1 MMFDELNEDAYLNMS
16 IFDAFN
22 EADNDDTAGNDAG
35 GNDATGGGDDAAG
48 GNDDNSNNRDEDF
61 DIDADL
67 DTGDDDNA
75 GDDTG
80 GTDDTGTDDT
90 TDDSGSDISGGDAGN
105 GEEEPVEANTD
116 IFSSLTAEEQAIKIR
131 ELKNLFN
138 NLYTSIDDNITK
150 LDNLGTTEDNIQAV
164 TKLTTCMYNLKTY
177 ISDYIQFIFPNKSYI
192 ENDISFNRF
201 LAIIKSITTI
211 MNDLYKKMEEG
222 DDKNQR
228 ADKNYQN

>member
-1 MMFDELNEDAYLNMS
+1 MMIDELNEDAYLNMS
-16 IFDAFN
+16 IFDVFS
-22 EADNDDTAGNDAG
+22 EADNDNTAGNDAG
-35 GNDATGGGDDAAG
+35 GNDAAGGGDDAAG

-61 DIDADL
+61 DIDANL

-75 GDDTG
+75 GDDAG
-80 GTDDTGTDDT
+80 GTDDTGTDDAGG
-90 TDDSGSDISGGDAGN
+90 DDDTGSDTGSSGGDLGN

-211 MNDLYKKMEEG
+211 MNDLYKKMEDEK
-222 DDKNQR
+222 DKT
-228 ADKNYQN
+228 KS

>member
-16 IFDAFN
+16 IFDVFN
-22 EADNDDTAGNDAG
+22 EADDDNTAGNDAG
-35 GNDATGGGDDAAG
+35 GNAAGGGDDAAG

-61 DIDADL
+61 DIDANL
-67 DTGDDDNA
+67 DTGDDDA
-75 GDDTG
+75 GGDTG
-80 GTDDTGTDDT
+80 GDDDTGTDDT
-90 TDDSGSDISGGDAGN
+90 ADDSGSDTGSSGGDLGN
-105 GEEEPVEANTD
+105 GDEEPVEANTD

-201 LAIIKSITTI
+201 LAIIKSITNI
-211 MNDLYKKMEEG
+211 MNDLYKKME
-222 DDKNQR
+222 DANDKS
-228 ADKNYQN
+228 KS

>member
-1 MMFDELNEDAYLNMS
+1 MMIDELNEDAYLNMS
-16 IFDAFN
+16 IFDVFS
-22 EADNDDTAGNDAG
+22 EADDDNTAGNDAG
-35 GNDATGGGDDAAG
+35 GNDAAGGDDAAG

-61 DIDADL
+61 DIDANL

-80 GTDDTGTDDT
+80 GTDDTGTDDAGGD
-90 TDDSGSDISGGDAGN
+90 DDSESDTSGGGDSGN

-164 TKLTTCMYNLKTY
+164 TKLTTCMYSLKTY
-177 ISDYIQFIFPNKSYI
+177 ISDYMQFVFPNKSYI

-222 DDKNQR
+222 EDKT
-228 ADKNYQN
+228 KS

>member
-1 MMFDELNEDAYLNMS
+1 MMIDDINEDAYLNMS
-16 IFDAFN
+16 IFDVFS
-22 EADNDDTAGNDAG
+22 EADNDNTAGNDAG
-35 GNDATGGGDDAAG
+35 GNAAG

-61 DIDADL
+61 DIDANL
-67 DTGDDDNA
+67 DTGDDDAGGDDNA
-75 GDDTG
+75 GGDTG

-90 TDDSGSDISGGDAGN
+90 TDDSGSDIGGGGDSGN

-177 ISDYIQFIFPNKSYI
+177 ISDYIQFIFPNKSFI

-201 LAIIKSITTI
+201 LAIIKSITNI
-211 MNDLYKKMEEG
+211 MNDLYKKME
-222 DDKNQR
+222 DANDKS
-228 ADKNYQN
+228 KS

>member
-22 EADNDDTAGNDAG
+22 EADDDNTAGNDAG
-35 GNDATGGGDDAAG
+35 GNAAGGGDDAAG

-61 DIDADL
+61 DIDANL
-67 DTGDDDNA
+67 DTGDDDAGVDDNA
-75 GDDTG
+75 GGDTG
-80 GTDDTGTDDT
+80 GDDDTGTDDT
-90 TDDSGSDISGGDAGN
+90 ADDSGSDTGGGDSGN
-105 GEEEPVEANTD
+105 GDEEPVEANTD

-177 ISDYIQFIFPNKSYI
+177 ISDYIQFIFPNKSFI

-201 LAIIKSITTI
+201 LAIIKSITNI
-211 MNDLYKKMEEG
+211 MNDLYKKME
-222 DDKNQR
+222 DANDKP
-228 ADKNYQN
+228 KS